1 MSSGRHRRDSAPDE
15 QPWPD
20 QNWTDQNWPDRDQAD
35 RDWPGRDRTGQA
47 RRRHARDETTPD
59 LPAWRDPAHHD
70 STPYEPAPYERAQYE
85 RAQYEQ
91 APRRVADETSVDLTR
106 PALDETSFD
115 LPRPAADETSLDLP
129 AWPGPARPE
138 QRRPEQRQAEQ
149 RQAEQRQAER
159 APRRWAP
166 DETFVDLPR
175 PTLDE
180 TSVDL
185 LRPAADETS
194 LDLPAWRDQDLPQLP
209 PRRPTVDETVL
220 DLPAWDDRPRRAQ
233 ARTGPPG
240 RSQSGRPQSRKAR
253 QGKSKGPVRLMI
265 AAAAVVVIG
274 IGVSVYGLTTKTT
287 VAGAQYTPSTVGS
300 SVPNAKPD
308 PAALALSRSMPV
320 KIQIPSIGVSA
331 PIEQV
336 GLLTNGEVQTPSLTV
351 HNLTGW
357 YKYGPTPGEDGAS
370 VILGHVDDYKG
381 LSVFY
386 YLKDLAKGDQIDVT
400 LADGITANFVVDG
413 LQKASKDD
421 FPTQQVYGKIGYPGL
436 RLITCGGSFDSAT
449 GHYDDNIIVY
459 AHLVHSATT

>member
-1 MSSGRHRRDSAPDE
+1 V
-15 QPWPD
+15 
-20 QNWTDQNWPDRDQAD
+20 
-35 RDWPGRDRTGQA
+35 
-47 RRRHARDETTPD
+47 D
-59 LPAWRDPAHHD
+59 LP
-70 STPYEPAPYERAQYE
+70 
-85 RAQYEQ
+85 
-91 APRRVADETSVDLTR
+91 R
-106 PALDETSFD
+106 PALDETSVD
-115 LPRPAADETSLDLP
+115 LPRPAADETS
-129 AWPGPARPE
+129 
-138 QRRPEQRQAEQ
+138 
-149 RQAEQRQAER
+149 
-159 APRRWAP
+159 
-166 DETFVDLPR
+166 F
-175 PTLDE
+175 
-180 TSVDL
+180 
-185 LRPAADETS
+185 
-194 LDLPAWRDQDLPQLP
+194 DLPAWRDQDLPQLP
-209 PRRPTVDETVL
+209 PRRPAVDETVL

-240 RSQSGRPQSRKAR
+240 RSQSGRPQNGRPQSGKGR

-336 GLLTNGEVQTPSLTV
+336 GLLTNGEVQTPPLTV

>member
-1 MSSGRHRRDSAPDE
+1 
-15 QPWPD
+15 
-20 QNWTDQNWPDRDQAD
+20 
-35 RDWPGRDRTGQA
+35 
-47 RRRHARDETTPD
+47 
-59 LPAWRDPAHHD
+59 
-70 STPYEPAPYERAQYE
+70 
-85 RAQYEQ
+85 
-91 APRRVADETSVDLTR
+91 
-106 PALDETSFD
+106 
-115 LPRPAADETSLDLP
+115 
-129 AWPGPARPE
+129 
-138 QRRPEQRQAEQ
+138 
-149 RQAEQRQAER
+149 
-159 APRRWAP
+159 
-166 DETFVDLPR
+166 
-175 PTLDE
+175 
-180 TSVDL
+180 
-185 LRPAADETS
+185 
-194 LDLPAWRDQDLPQLP
+194 
-209 PRRPTVDETVL
+209 
-220 DLPAWDDRPRRAQ
+220 
-233 ARTGPPG
+233 
-240 RSQSGRPQSRKAR
+240 
-253 QGKSKGPVRLMI
+253 MI